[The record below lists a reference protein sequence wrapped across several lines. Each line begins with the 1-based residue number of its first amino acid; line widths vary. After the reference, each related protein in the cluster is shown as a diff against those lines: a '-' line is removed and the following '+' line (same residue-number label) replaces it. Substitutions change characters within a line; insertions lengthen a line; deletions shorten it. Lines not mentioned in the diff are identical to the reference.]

1 MIRRPPSRDRRASA
15 RERLAAAVQA
25 LPELERLVLSLRL
38 LEGLSALESAAALR
52 VTAREVELR
61 TTEAM
66 RSLAQELAARAA
78 VRRAA

>member
-38 LEGLSALESAAALR
+38 LEGLSALETAAALSI
-52 VTAREVELR
+52 TARGVEQR
-61 TTEAM
+61 TNVAL

-78 VRRAA
+78 LRRAA